1 MTEEEEKTEISGSV
15 LPLHHARN
23 PQDEASESLK
33 RGEAARRFYCNLCN
47 REFKSKSG
55 LISHMGAK
63 TRCDEK
69 HDLNW
74 LTINLNQQSI
84 QTALNENILL
94 VASFEKL
101 ARTVKDAQSV
111 DNCRREL
118 LKVKSKTKKLIAHLR
133 LISLQSGN
141 INQYNKEIDQLQNQ
155 IGELTIKYKL
165 LLF

>member
-1 MTEEEEKTEISGSV
+1 MSEEDTNSNPETAG
-15 LPLHHARN
+15 LPLTETARLPLQL
-23 PQDEASESLK
+23 PQRPIVRPKIYSCD
-33 RGEAARRFYCNLCN
+33 LCN

-74 LTINLNQQSI
+74 LTANLNQQSI

-101 ARTVKDAQSV
+101 AKTVKDAQSV
-111 DNCRREL
+111 DNCRKEL

-141 INQYNKEIDQLQNQ
+141 INLYNKEIDQLQNQ
-155 IGELTIKYKL
+155 ITELTNKYKL

>member
-1 MTEEEEKTEISGSV
+1 MTEEEETASSV
-15 LPLHHARN
+15 EKNLPVYQASN
-23 PQDEASESLK
+23 PRGEASESFK
-33 RGEAARRFYCNLCN
+33 RFFCNLCN

-141 INQYNKEIDQLQNQ
+141 INQYNKEIDQLQTQ
-155 IGELTIKYKL
+155 IEELTSKYKL

>member
-1 MTEEEEKTEISGSV
+1 MEMIESDTNSDSETIG
-15 LPLHHARN
+15 LPLSTTPR
-23 PQDEASESLK
+23 PS
-33 RGEAARRFYCNLCN
+33 AAGLPLPPKVFSCDLCN

-74 LTINLNQQSI
+74 LTANLNQQSI

-101 ARTVKDAQSV
+101 AKTVKDAQSV
-111 DNCRREL
+111 DNCRKEL

-141 INQYNKEIDQLQNQ
+141 INLYNKEIDQLQNQ
-155 IGELTIKYKL
+155 ITELTNKYKL

>member
-1 MTEEEEKTEISGSV
+1 M
-15 LPLHHARN
+15 
-23 PQDEASESLK
+23 
-33 RGEAARRFYCNLCN
+33 
-47 REFKSKSG
+47 
-55 LISHMGAK
+55 
-63 TRCDEK
+63 

-74 LTINLNQQSI
+74 LTVNLNQQSI
-84 QTALNENILL
+84 QTALNENIFL

-155 IGELTIKYKL
+155 INELTNKYKL